1 MFGIWFACSMPKL
14 YLFSYINRE
23 GRGRGNNTNQGYM
36 RDDEEQL
43 RAKKILFPVVAIII
57 AITVF
62 LGAIELTTRTVSW
75 LTGKGFVLALHELE
89 PYDRAIESIYRW
101 HPFTGII
108 FRPNNRFWGSHPNSK
123 KKALIFVDKHG
134 FLAKDQTLEYEKP
147 ENEIRIATIGASTT
161 ANLNLSFEENWPG
174 YLGMLVQKAIPN
186 RYIRVINAAVPGFD
200 TAQSIGNLSLRVIPF
215 NPDVVIIYHA
225 YNDLKAVRPNSTFK
239 PDYSHFHTKPYGYHK
254 KPNVLIRSLHSSMF
268 YVRTRNEYREYRE
281 KRKRYEELTR
291 KEGSKGRLSYFPL
304 EAVHVFEQHVRS
316 LVSIA
321 KAEGAIV
328 IVSSFAILHEPNLD
342 WSSSA
347 VLKHLTEFQRRDL
360 YSLLHFT
367 PGLTLEAVFK
377 GFKSYNRVL
386 ERLALQE
393 KIGWVDN
400 ASLIPHEDSYFVDR
414 VHFSGKG
421 AKRMAQNLLPVVLR
435 ELKHRN
441 LLGSN

>member
-1 MFGIWFACSMPKL
+1 MKG
-14 YLFSYINRE
+14 
-23 GRGRGNNTNQGYM
+23 
-36 RDDEEQL
+36 DEEQL
-43 RAKKILFPVVAIII
+43 RTKKILFPVVAIII

-62 LGAIELTTRTVSW
+62 LGVIELTTRTVSW
-75 LTGKGFVLALHELE
+75 VTGKGFVLSLHELE

-108 FRPNNRFWGSHPNSK
+108 FRPNNRFLGSHPNSK

-134 FLAKDQTLEYEKP
+134 FLAKDQPLEYEKP

-161 ANLNLSFEENWPG
+161 ANLHLSFEENWPG
-174 YLGMLVQKAIPN
+174 YLSMLVQEAIPN
-186 RYIRVINAAVPGFD
+186 RHIRVINAAVPGFD

-215 NPDVVIIYHA
+215 KPDVVIIYHA
-225 YNDLKAVRPNSTFK
+225 YNDLKAVRPNITFK

-268 YVRTRNEYREYRE
+268 YVRTRNEYREYGK
-281 KRKRYEELTR
+281 KRKRYGELTH
-291 KEGSKGRLSYFPL
+291 KKGSKGRISYIPQ
-304 EAVHVFEQHVRS
+304 EAVQIFEQHVRS

-328 IVSSFAILHEPNLD
+328 IVSSFATLHEPNLD
-342 WSSSA
+342 WSSSS

-367 PGLTLEAVFK
+367 PGLTLEAIFA
-377 GFKSYNRVL
+377 GFNSYNSVL
-386 ERLALQE
+386 ERLAIQE

-414 VHFSGKG
+414 VHLSVEG

-435 ELKHRN
+435 ELKDQN
-441 LLGSN
+441 LLE